1 MRTPLSAVR
10 AKAAYLDGELCGVD
24 DKGLPN
30 FAATQAAT
38 DGERG
43 ARLVFYAFDI
53 LHLDGA
59 TRRACRFLSAR
70 HCCSP
75 SWQIFQAFSSTVMN
89 SATAN

>member
-1 MRTPLSAVR
+1 MR
-10 AKAAYLDGELCGVD
+10 AKTAYLDGELCGVD

-53 LHLDGA
+53 LHLDGRD
-59 TRRACRFLSAR
+59 TRACRSLNAR
-70 HCCSP
+70 VCFSP
-75 SWQIFQAFSSTVMN
+75 LWRIFPAFSSTVMN
-89 SATAN
+89 LATVN